1 MDKAG
6 ALGAVK
12 KMWLSKGG
20 VASVILLKILE
31 KIWPVSY
38 HSTKGMNPGQF
49 VIHVDAGDVVVRN
62 NQKGM
67 PYLNLKEVKAEVALC
82 LIQDAIQ
89 TIHGKMEGFTKQEVE
104 EAKAACKVQGMLG
117 HPTNREFLVPR
128 NGTYEY
134 DRKL

>member
-38 HSTKGMNPGQF
+38 HSAKGMNPGQF
-49 VIHVDAGDVVVRN
+49 VIHADAGDIVVRN
-62 NQKGM
+62 NQKGV
-67 PYLNLKEVKAEVALC
+67 PYLNLKEVKAEVAPC
-82 LIQDAIQ
+82 LIQDVI
-89 TIHGKMEGFTKQEVE
+89 
-104 EAKAACKVQGMLG
+104 
-117 HPTNREFLVPR
+117 
-128 NGTYEY
+128 
-134 DRKL
+134 